1 MTEQL
6 EVSILAAPLAAIDR
20 RTLSEAWYCALRL
33 ARDERSPAAAKV
45 RAQQTAVVNVLA
57 RPRNEMLAR
66 SCRHPATSPAK
77 PAAAKTTLTYAG
89 WEARNAI
96 ARRSS
101 HTPLARRIERVFS
114 KPSAQVKRATFAI
127 GDGRARV
134 HVILQTNGGRATLV
148 AICRPEARVFVAR
161 ALAQARL
168 ILAIRGI
175 GVELETKGVSGC
187 S

>member
-20 RTLSEAWYCALRL
+20 RTLSQAWYCALRL
-33 ARDERSPAAAKV
+33 ARDERGAAARV
-45 RAQQTAVVNVLA
+45 RAQQTAVVHVLA
-57 RPRNEMLAR
+57 RPRNQMLAR
-66 SCRHPATSPAK
+66 SRRHPATSPAK
-77 PAAAKTTLTYAG
+77 PAAAKTTLTNAG

-101 HTPLARRIERVFS
+101 QTPLAQRIERVFS
-114 KPSAQVKRATFAI
+114 EPSAQVKRATFAI
-127 GDGRARV
+127 GQGRARV
-134 HVILQTNGGRATLV
+134 HVILQTKGGSATLV

-168 ILAIRGI
+168 ILATRGI
-175 GVELETKGVSGC
+175 GVELETKGVLGC

>member
-33 ARDERSPAAAKV
+33 ARDERSPAPKV
-45 RAQQTAVVNVLA
+45 RAQQTAVVHVLA